1 MNHLHAPNPD
11 AAVDQADAY
20 DLISFFKAIPLGVS
34 LLRKSWPLPPRC
46 ALAVVVPFAGRGA
59 GDLEWQ

>member
-1 MNHLHAPNPD
+1 MPHTSD
-11 AAVDQADAY
+11 AAVDQAY
-20 DLISFFKAIPLGVS
+20 SYGLMSFIKRIPVGER
-34 LLRKSWPLPPRC
+34 LLRRIWPRPPWC